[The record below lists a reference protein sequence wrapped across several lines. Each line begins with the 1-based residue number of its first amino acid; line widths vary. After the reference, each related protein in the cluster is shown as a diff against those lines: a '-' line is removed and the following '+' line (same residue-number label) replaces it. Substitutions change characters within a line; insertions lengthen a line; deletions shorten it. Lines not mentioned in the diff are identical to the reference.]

1 MYGLTTYTPDYK
13 SGGTEII
20 GLQIWWNW
28 IRWNWGWETI
38 SWNAMNHHLRRKS
51 FKTCAS
57 SFETCESFKTCES
70 FDDVM
75 NHHLRRDESRL
86 YVVYYVCLLYLF
98 RHRSIYSFLIEVY
111 LHPPLKYIFFRHRS
125 ISPIFV
131 DKFPHKRVTSLHRL
145 ATGSASPGSAIRG
158 HWEWSSG
165 GFGSR

>member
-1 MYGLTTYTPDYK
+1 
-13 SGGTEII
+13 
-20 GLQIWWNW
+20 
-28 IRWNWGWETI
+28 
-38 SWNAMNHHLRRKS
+38 MNHHLRRKS

-125 ISPIFV
+125 ITPIAEAVHYHVLKLLIHPLNKISVFGESALSRRRESEI
-131 DKFPHKRVTSLHRL
+131 KQASRVIFWRL
-145 ATGSASPGSAIRG
+145 WKPLVI
-158 HWEWSSG
+158 HYP
-165 GFGSR
+165 SR